1 MRQRHPVCALLVIL
15 LWATTA
21 RAQTAPLD
29 IVVDR
34 FVLDTVSATP
44 GDLSPDGKWLVATT
58 GSLRGR
64 IGIDNTR
71 FQDPT
76 YTAPSAVDVLII
88 ETATGKTE
96 RVFPDKRQVRG
107 FKWSPDATRLVFCAL
122 KDGAFQPLLWERA
135 TSPVRPI
142 ALPAGKEVADNA
154 EFEWSRDGSE
164 VLFAVRGSDWR
175 LEARKRFEYET
186 AATVVVHSS
195 KEPFL
200 AWEDVRRM
208 ASRRGIV
215 AYDTRSGRSREVLPE
230 NRISSYT
237 LLEDGSAL
245 TYSEDVTKK
254 TDYDVIFGVD
264 NEVKTM
270 PARGGPARTVL
281 KSTKGLTLVWSR
293 DGRAYAYSK
302 DGKVFAGS
310 VAGGEPRQ
318 IAGPVGPVSD
328 DAKKG
333 DAAEKDGDKKD
344 VEKYTA
350 VRLSARGERL
360 VASDKKG
367 LWLVDTASGAKE
379 LFLPMP
385 EADKEAPRYQV
396 LDWSPD
402 GDRIYLTY
410 TSRKAWDRGIV
421 RFDIQTKRLSDL
433 VRDAKIYS
441 NVRLS
446 KDGSTFVF
454 SAADSNRPA
463 DLFAA
468 DAAFK
473 NVRRLTT
480 ANPAFAA
487 GAGSKADLVSYLDA
501 DGKKL
506 YGVLYYPV
514 NYETGKKYPTVFEIY
529 EEFFDDRFSGTINV
543 LTANGYAVMQPS
555 VTLEIGHP
563 GESWVKG
570 VTAAANKLIEMGIAD
585 GDRLGV
591 SGTSYGGYATSL
603 LITQTTRFKAAI
615 NISGKVDMISFYTD
629 SPRLGV
635 RNIHAPEKSQDRI
648 GGTLWEQPQ
657 KYIQHSAV
665 MFADRIKTPLL
676 LIHGEQDHNV
686 PFRQSME
693 MYYALRRLGKEVKW
707 VAYTRGGH
715 GMPTSTVD
723 EVYDYHRQILGWW
736 DEHLKSDP
744 NAKPV
749 GTKSS
754 AGGAQ

>member
-1 MRQRHPVCALLVIL
+1 MLRHRRQLCAALLIVL
-15 LWATTA
+15 AA
-21 RAQTAPLD
+21 SRASGQSAPIERL
-29 IVVDR
+29 VDR
-34 FVLDTVSATP
+34 FVLDTVTATA
-44 GDLSPDGKWLVATT
+44 GDLSPDGRWLAATT

-64 IGIDNTR
+64 VGIDNAR

-76 YTAPSAVDVLII
+76 YTPPSLVDVLII
-88 ETATGKTE
+88 ETATGKAE
-96 RVFPDKRQVRG
+96 RLFPAARQVRG
-107 FKWSPDATRLVFCAL
+107 FKWSPDGSRLAFFAL
-122 KDGAFQPLLWERA
+122 KDGVFEPVLWERA
-135 TSPVRPI
+135 TATVRAI
-142 ALPAGKEVADNA
+142 ALPAGREAAENA

-164 VLFAVRGSDWR
+164 LLFAVRGSAWR
-175 LEARKRFEYET
+175 LDSRKRFADET

-200 AWEDVRRM
+200 AWDEMRRM
-208 ASRRGIV
+208 ASLRGIV
-215 AYDTRSGRSREVLPE
+215 GYDLRTGRHRDVLPE
-230 NRISSYT
+230 TRVSGYS
-237 LLEDGSAL
+237 LLEDGSAI

-270 PARGGPARTVL
+270 PAQGGAARTVL

-302 DGKVFAGS
+302 DGRVFTGS
-310 VAGGEPRQ
+310 LDGGEPRQ
-318 IAGPVGPVSD
+318 IAGPVGD
-328 DAKKG
+328 EAKKS
-333 DAAEKDGDKKD
+333 DATDKDGDKKE
-344 VEKYTA
+344 VEKFTA
-350 VRLSARGERL
+350 VRLSGRGERL

-367 LWLVDTASGAKE
+367 LWLIDTASAAKQ

-385 EADKEAPRYQV
+385 EEDKASPRYQV
-396 LDWSPD
+396 IDWSPD
-402 GDRIYLTY
+402 AARLYLTY
-410 TSRKAWDRGIV
+410 ASRTTWERGIV
-421 RFDIQTKRLSDL
+421 CYDLTDKRLTDL

-454 SAADSNRPA
+454 SAAEGNQPA

-468 DAAFK
+468 AADFSS
-473 NVRRLTT
+473 VRRLTT
-480 ANPAFAA
+480 ANPAFANGT
-487 GAGSKADLVSYLDA
+487 GAKTGLVSYLDA

-506 YGVLYYPV
+506 HGVLYYPV
-514 NYETGKKYPTVFEIY
+514 NYEAGKRYPTVFEIY
-529 EEFFDDRFSGTINV
+529 EDFFDDRFSGTINV

-555 VTLEIGHP
+555 VNLEIGHP
-563 GESWVKG
+563 GESWMKG

-585 GDRLGV
+585 GERLGV

-603 LITQTTRFKAAI
+603 LITQTARFKAAI
-615 NISGKVDMISFYTD
+615 DISGKVDMISFYTD

-648 GGTLWEQPQ
+648 GATLWEQPQ
-657 KYIQHSAV
+657 KYIQHSAI

-676 LIHGEQDHNV
+676 LMHGEQDHNV

-693 MYYALRRLGKEVKW
+693 MYYALRRLGKDVKW
-707 VAYTRGGH
+707 VAYTHGGH

-723 EVYDYHRQILGWW
+723 EVYDYHRQIVGWW

-744 NAKPV
+744 KPKPE

-754 AGGAQ
+754 GGR